1 MEDNRGRLDI
11 VAIMRR
17 EQTAP
22 SVAVVSVLPAAWFGP
37 ALRKT
42 AVAVAGFAVLAIGI
56 SFIFLPAPSVVVI
69 PLGLAILAREFRWAR
84 RLLDWSRDRAR
95 RWWNAVLDQLGSLPH

>member
-1 MEDNRGRLDI
+1 MEDNRRKLD
-11 VAIMRR
+11 VVEAMTR
-17 EQTAP
+17 EQTA
-22 SVAVVSVLPAAWFGP
+22 SSGAVVSVAPEPWFGS
-37 ALRKT
+37 ALRKP

-95 RWWNAVLDQLGSLPH
+95 RWWNAVLDQLGRLPH